1 MASRRTRAPA
11 DPGSEK
17 AARAVA
23 LRLLTVRARGAADL
37 SRTLERR
44 GFART
49 AAENAVG
56 RLVEEG
62 WLDDLAAARSVVR
75 SRGAR
80 YGRARIAQELSAL
93 GFSKETA
100 AQALSGSGEAEDT
113 ALARAFK
120 SAWKKSAGLGLA
132 PLVRRRRVRASLVR
146 RGFAPAAISA
156 MMKTSHEEDV
166 ELD

>member
-1 MASRRTRAPA
+1 
-11 DPGSEK
+11 
-17 AARAVA
+17 V
-23 LRLLTVRARGAADL
+23 DL
-37 SRTLERR
+37 GRSLERR
-44 GFART
+44 GYERGAISSALARL
-49 AAENAVG
+49 E
-56 RLVEEG
+56 REG
-62 WLDDLAAARSVVR
+62 WLDDLAAARSLVR

-113 ALARAFK
+113 ALARAFQ
-120 SAWKKSAGLGLA
+120 SAWKKSAGLPA
-132 PLVRRRRVRASLVR
+132 IARKRRVRASLIR
-146 RGFAPAAISA
+146 RGFASAAISA

>member
-1 MASRRTRAPA
+1 MPPRRAKAPT

-23 LRLLTVRARGAADL
+23 LRLLTVRARGSADL
-37 SRTLERR
+37 SRTLVRR
-44 GFART
+44 GFERA
-49 AAENAVG
+49 AAEAAVA

-62 WLDDLAAARSVVR
+62 WLDDLAAARSLVR
-75 SRGAR
+75 SRGGR
-80 YGRARIAQELSAL
+80 YGRARIAQELTAL

-100 AQALSGSGEAEDT
+100 AQALSGSGEAEET

-120 SAWKKSAGLGLA
+120 AAWKKSGGLSL
-132 PLVRRRRVRASLVR
+132 LVRRRRVRAALVR

-156 MMKTSHEEDV
+156 MMKSSHEEDL

>member
-1 MASRRTRAPA
+1 VPSRRTRAPA

-44 GFART
+44 GFERT

-56 RLVEEG
+56 RLVAEG

-100 AQALSGSGEAEDT
+100 AQALSGSGEAEET
-113 ALARAFK
+113 ALSRAFQ
-120 SAWKKSAGLGLA
+120 SAWKKSAGLSS
-132 PLVRRRRVRASLVR
+132 LVRRRRVRASLVR

-166 ELD
+166 ELG

>member
-1 MASRRTRAPA
+1 VASRRTKAPS

-44 GFART
+44 GFERT

-56 RLVEEG
+56 RLVAEG

-100 AQALSGSGEAEDT
+100 AQALSGAGDAEET

-120 SAWKKSAGLGLA
+120 SAWKKSAGLS
-132 PLVRRRRVRASLVR
+132 PLVRKRRVRASLVR
-146 RGFAPAAISA
+146 RGFASAAISA
-156 MMKTSHEEDV
+156 MMKMSHEEDV
-166 ELD
+166 ELG